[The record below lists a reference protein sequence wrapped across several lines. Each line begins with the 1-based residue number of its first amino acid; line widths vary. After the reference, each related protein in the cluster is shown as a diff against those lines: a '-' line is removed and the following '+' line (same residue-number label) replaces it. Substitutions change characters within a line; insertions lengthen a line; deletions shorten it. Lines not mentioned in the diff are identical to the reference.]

1 MKKFFCKMLEKF
13 DERDTKL
20 PVRLFLLAILVNLV
34 IEVLN
39 RHSLIK
45 GLAFVLTSPL
55 QFLYGAIVILLT
67 MLIAFL
73 LKKRVFMITFIS
85 GVWIIF
91 GIVNSILKVFRH
103 TPFTAQDLRLIK
115 YAWNVAPL
123 YLSVFKIILIIVG
136 LLAFIAGMVIWFINS
151 PKQQEK
157 VNRVKALVHILSMW
171 LLVWF
176 LTKVGITFS
185 ILAVNF
191 GNIGNAYEQYGFV
204 YCFSSSLL
212 NSGIEKPKD
221 YNETTINSILERI
234 EGLENSNAQT
244 KEKDDNGRFEEESTE
259 DNSIEKNDETGSV
272 EDDTTNE
279 NNDENELNVN
289 GQVTDNLPN
298 EKLPNII
305 FLQLESLFNPEV
317 MEGFKS
323 SREILHNINKLSG
336 QYPSGLLFVP
346 SVGAGT
352 ANTEFEVLSGMNLN
366 DFGPGEYPYKT
377 VLTHTACE
385 SICFDLKNYG
395 YKTNA
400 IHNNEGTF
408 YDRNSVF
415 SQLGF
420 DTFTSIEYMNGVKRN
435 PIGWPKDEILIGEI
449 IDVLSRNEER
459 SFIYTISVQGHGDY
473 PEEYQ
478 IRDDDI
484 TVSGDVISEFE
495 IPFTYYVNQIRE
507 MDMFVGELVISLLQL
522 DEPVVLVMYG
532 DHLPAFDITDDELT
546 YGDTFSTPF
555 VIWNNLGIVKSDED
569 IKLEAFQFSSYV
581 FDMLGISGGAISKYH
596 SAMRDEKNYDE
607 YLYNLKILEYDI
619 LYGEKEV
626 YGGKLPY
633 SQTNLLMG
641 HKNILINSVSQVE
654 NLAVIVGENFTEYS
668 KVVIN
673 GEDYD
678 AEFVNENMLYVRDYN
693 LKDMDALAVVQKGRD
708 GIKLSSTSFYIFRN
722 NGNSISKALD

>member
-1 MKKFFCKMLEKF
+1 MKKFFCKLFEKSN
-13 DERDTKL
+13 ERDTKL

-45 GLAFVLTSPL
+45 GLVFVVTSPL
-55 QFLYGAIVILLT
+55 QFFYGVIVILLT
-67 MLIAFL
+67 MFIAFL
-73 LKKRVFMITFIS
+73 FKKRVFMITFVS
-85 GVWIIF
+85 GVWVIF
-91 GIVNSILKVFRH
+91 GVVNSILKVFRH

-136 LLAFIAGMVIWFINS
+136 LLAFIVGMVIWFVYS

-157 VNRVKALVHILSMW
+157 VNRVKALVQILSMW

-176 LTKVGITFS
+176 LTKLGITFS
-185 ILAVNF
+185 ILAVSF

-212 NSGIEKPKD
+212 NNGIEKPKD
-221 YNETTINSILERI
+221 YNETTINNILERI

-244 KEKDDNGRFEEESTE
+244 KENDDNGRFEEESTE
-259 DNSIEKNDETGSV
+259 ENSIEKNNETGSTEDETV
-272 EDDTTNE
+272 EE
-279 NNDENELNVN
+279 NNNENELNVN
-289 GQVTDNLPN
+289 GKVTDNLPN
-298 EKLPNII
+298 DNLPNII

-317 MEGFKS
+317 IDGLVS

-336 QYPSGLLFVP
+336 QYPSGLLSVP
-346 SVGAGT
+346 SIGAGT
-352 ANTEFEVLSGMNLN
+352 ANTEFEILSGMNLS

-377 VLTHTACE
+377 ILTHTACE
-385 SICFDLKNYG
+385 SICFDLKKYG

-420 DTFTSIEYMNGVKRN
+420 DTFTSIEYMNGVERN
-435 PIGWPKDEILIGEI
+435 PIGWPKDKILIGEI
-449 IDVLSRNEER
+449 IDVLSRNEDR

-478 IRDDDI
+478 ITEDDI
-484 TVSGDVISEFE
+484 IVSGDAISEFE
-495 IPFTYYVNQIRE
+495 TPFTYYVNQIRE
-507 MDMFVGELVISLLQL
+507 MDMFVGELVINLLQL

-555 VIWNNLGIVKSDED
+555 IIWNNLGIVKSDED
-569 IKLEAFQFSSYV
+569 IELEAFQLSSYV
-581 FDMLGISGGAISKYH
+581 LDMLGISGGAISKYH
-596 SAMRDEKNYDE
+596 SAMRNEGNYEE

-641 HKNILINSVSQVE
+641 HKSILINSVSQVE
-654 NLAVIVGENFTEYS
+654 DLVVIVGENFTEYS